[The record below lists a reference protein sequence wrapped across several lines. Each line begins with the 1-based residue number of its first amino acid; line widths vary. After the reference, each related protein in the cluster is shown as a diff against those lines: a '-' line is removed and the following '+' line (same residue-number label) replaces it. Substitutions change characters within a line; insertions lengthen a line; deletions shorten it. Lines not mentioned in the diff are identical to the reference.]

1 MLIGF
6 VAVQIYVKKL
16 PPPNYLTHINQI
28 NVNKCL
34 IFTIGLSL
42 GGYTFGHI
50 LGCSGLLGSYAAL
63 GDGGRRDMTSR
74 CTHLKARLHE
84 ANLIEQLRSSCANA
98 GI

>member
-42 GGYTFGHI
+42 GGYTFGYI
-50 LGCSGLLGSYAAL
+50 LG
-63 GDGGRRDMTSR
+63 
-74 CTHLKARLHE
+74 
-84 ANLIEQLRSSCANA
+84 
-98 GI
+98 